1 MTDSPKPPLTEIA
14 FTPAVKAMQERLGSR
29 PLMERLEASGRWK
42 NHLTPELAGFIESR
56 RSVYFGTASRDG
68 QPYIQ
73 HRGGPPGFLQI
84 LDARTLMFFDYPG
97 NKQYIS
103 LGNLAENPKAFLFM
117 MDYPTKTRI
126 KFWGRAGVDFGQD
139 GTRRILFHIEA
150 WDINCR
156 KHIPNL
162 VPADT
167 TSPE

>member
-1 MTDSPKPPLTEIA
+1 
-14 FTPAVKAMQERLGSR
+14 
-29 PLMERLEASGRWK
+29 
-42 NHLTPELAGFIESR
+42 
-56 RSVYFGTASRDG
+56 SVYFGTASRDG